1 MKNFICFYFMM
12 QTEGN
17 IEIISMEYLHIF
29 EEKHVQKSKLLA
41 IWMFICEI
49 YYLNVDSQDYN
60 VYYFTFQRQWPFIF
74 HICWNNSRTCLMF
87 IEGKILCFLFSNKVL
102 FYCLFCFTIM
112 IIITLKSSWH
122 FVSNRTNK
130 TMSTFFIYYKIL
142 ALESCWWGTIKLK
155 VFVIGK
161 IQSNS
166 SAVFQTWLRT
176 IMTKLLT
183 TSIVVIHKESIY
195 VTMTK
200 DI

>member
-1 MKNFICFYFMM
+1 MYKKVN
-12 QTEGN
+12 
-17 IEIISMEYLHIF
+17 YLLF
-29 EEKHVQKSKLLA
+29 GSLYA
-41 IWMFICEI
+41 EI

-74 HICWNNSRTCLMF
+74 QICWNNSRTCLMF
-87 IEGKILCFLFSNKVL
+87 IKGKILCFLFSNKVF
-102 FYCLFCFTIM
+102 FYCLFCFTII

-130 TMSTFFIYYKIL
+130 TMSTFCVYYKIL

-183 TSIVVIHKESIY
+183 ISIVVIHKGNIY